1 MDVDRNAFPEV
12 FMIPLATAVSGR
24 FTFTSNWRG
33 FELKQDER
41 MVGSLNRPRIWS
53 PEFIAATAGQD
64 WVIHRA
70 GFWGNKG
77 EIRESASGQP
87 AAVFKHGWGGKG
99 TVVFADGQKFL
110 VVTRGC
116 WHPVWTVTTEFGD
129 PVFQLHTRE
138 KSVEL
143 HNIRALSE
151 SRLSLLVLFTLY
163 RVRQA
168 EEAAAVAAAAAS

>member
-1 MDVDRNAFPEV
+1 
-12 FMIPLATAVSGR
+12 MIPLSTVVLGG
-24 FTFTSNWRG
+24 FTFTSNSRG
-33 FELKQDER
+33 FELKQGDR
-41 MVGSLNRPRIWS
+41 LVATLNRPRIWS
-53 PEFIAATAGQD
+53 SEFIAAMAGED
-64 WVIHRA
+64 WIIHRS

-77 EIRESASGQP
+77 EVLDAASQRQI
-87 AAVFKHGWGGKG
+87 AVFKFGWGGQG
-99 TVVFADGQKFL
+99 DLVFADGQKFF

-116 WHPVWTVTTEFGD
+116 WHPVWTVTTELGE

-143 HNIRALSE
+143 HNVTQVSE

-168 EEAAAVAAAAAS
+168 EEASDVAAAVAS

>member
-1 MDVDRNAFPEV
+1 VDRNTFSEV
-12 FMIPLATAVSGR
+12 FVIPLSTAVAVPRG
-24 FTFTSNWRG
+24 FTFTSNLYG
-33 FELKQDER
+33 FELKQGDQ
-41 MVGSLNRPRIWS
+41 MVATLNRPRVWS
-53 PEFIAATAGQD
+53 SEFIAAMAGQN
-64 WVIHRA
+64 WIIHRS

-77 EIRESASGQP
+77 EILDTASHQQI
-87 AAVFKHGWGGKG
+87 AVFKFGWGGKG
-99 TVVFADGQKFL
+99 DLFFADGQKFF

-116 WHPVWTVTTEFGD
+116 WHPVWTVTTELGE

-143 HNIRALSE
+143 HNVAGVSE
-151 SRLSLLVLFTLY
+151 SRLSLLVLFTLF

>member
-1 MDVDRNAFPEV
+1 
-12 FMIPLATAVSGR
+12 MIPLSTAVSGG

-33 FELKQDER
+33 FELKQGDR

-53 PEFIAATAGQD
+53 SEFIAATAGQD

-77 EIRESASGQP
+77 EIRDAASPQP
-87 AAVFKHGWGGKG
+87 AAVFKFGWGGKG
-99 TVVFADGQKFL
+99 SVVFADGQKFL

-116 WHPVWTVTTEFGD
+116 WHPVWTVTTESGD
-129 PVFQLHTRE
+129 PVLQLHTRE

-143 HNIRALSE
+143 HNAAALSE
-151 SRLSLLVLFTLY
+151 SRISLLVLFTLY

>member
-1 MDVDRNAFPEV
+1 
-12 FMIPLATAVSGR
+12 MILPSTAVSSVL
-24 FTFTSNWRG
+24 TFTSNWRG
-33 FELKQDER
+33 FELKQGDQ
-41 MVGSLNRPRIWS
+41 MVATLSRPRVWS
-53 PEFIAATAGQD
+53 SEFIAAIAGQD
-64 WVIHRA
+64 WIIHRS

-77 EIRESASGQP
+77 EIRDAVSQQQI
-87 AAVFKHGWGGKG
+87 AVFKFGWGSKG
-99 TVVFADGQKFL
+99 DLVFADGQQFL

-116 WHPVWTVTTEFGD
+116 WHPVWTVTTELGE
-129 PVFQLHTRE
+129 PVFHLHTRG

-143 HNIRALSE
+143 HNVAGVSE

>member
-1 MDVDRNAFPEV
+1 
-12 FMIPLATAVSGR
+12 MIPFSTAVPGG
-24 FTFTSNWRG
+24 FTFTSNGRG
-33 FELKQDER
+33 FELKQGDR
-41 MVGSLNRPRIWS
+41 MVATLNRARIWS
-53 PEFIAATAGQD
+53 AEFIAATAGQD
-64 WVIHRA
+64 WVIHRS

-77 EIRESASGQP
+77 EIRD
-87 AAVFKHGWGGKG
+87 AATQQQVATFKCGWGGKG
-99 TVVFADGQKFL
+99 DVVFADGQKFF

-116 WHPVWTVTTEFGD
+116 WHPVWTVTTEPGE

-143 HNIRALSE
+143 HKVAAVSE